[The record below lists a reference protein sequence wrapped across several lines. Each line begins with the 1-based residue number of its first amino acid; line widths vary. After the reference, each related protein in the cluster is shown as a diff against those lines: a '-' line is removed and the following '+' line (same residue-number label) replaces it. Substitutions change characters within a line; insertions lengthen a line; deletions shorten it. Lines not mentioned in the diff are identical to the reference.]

1 MIEESDALT
10 MVDVVMAGSLEEY
23 EFSGTVRGDVEME
36 SKTIAEVEDGELPEE
51 GEICDDEDAE
61 GYSCC

>member
-1 MIEESDALT
+1 

-23 EFSGTVRGDVEME
+23 EFSEAVREDVEME

-51 GEICDDEDAE
+51 GEICDDEDVE